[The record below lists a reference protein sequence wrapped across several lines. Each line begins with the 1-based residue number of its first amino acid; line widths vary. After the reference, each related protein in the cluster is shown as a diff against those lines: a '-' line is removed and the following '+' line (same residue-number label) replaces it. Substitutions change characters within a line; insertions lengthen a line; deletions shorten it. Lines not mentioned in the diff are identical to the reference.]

1 MNRTQKSILVAL
13 VIGGLG
19 VLTLRAQ
26 AQFGPETP
34 AAAKAPEGAKFQ
46 VIPFSHNSA
55 IMVDLLNGKSWK
67 LEKSADKTGFVWV
80 PVRRLDS
87 DMEVEEWKQQTE
99 KAKAEKRAKR
109 EARVDEDVPFEIE
122 PFGFADGFEAAP

>member
-1 MNRTQKSILVAL
+1 MQT
-13 VIGGLG
+13 
-19 VLTLRAQ
+19 
-26 AQFGPETP
+26 
-34 AAAKAPEGAKFQ
+34 
-46 VIPFSHNSA
+46 
-55 IMVDLLNGKSWK
+55 GKSWK

-80 PVRRLDS
+80 PVRKLDS

-109 EARVDEDVPFEIE
+109 EARVDEDIPFEIE